1 MCAYTYACMHFC
13 VAHIHVYV
21 YAHQP
26 HTHTRMTQE
35 CRTRRQM
42 RLGCRRVWKVTAS
55 TRRQVCVCVCVC
67 VGGWVGGCKYIY
79 TYSEPY
85 SFTHSLTCTCTRS
98 HTNTRTPTHP
108 HLHTQD
114 ILTWA
119 AATIRGAHEGHTRA
133 PSHTRPPSHA
143 SCVCVCVCVR
153 ARTHT
158 RHCHLGG
165 SPDPRGVV
173 DEGPHRVVLGVV
185 TRGFAV
191 LWARVCSRFG
201 LRVCGWRDA
210 SVCVCV
216 CDCV

>member
-1 MCAYTYACMHFC
+1 MWAYTYACMHFC

-55 TRRQVCVCVCVC
+55 TRRQVCVCVCVW
-67 VGGWVGGCKYIY
+67 VGGWVQVYLHIFRAILIHPL
-79 TYSEPY
+79 SHVHVHALAHEH
-85 SFTHSLTCTCTRS
+85 THTHASP
-98 HTNTRTPTHP
+98 PTHTR
-108 HLHTQD
+108 HLDLGRRNDPRGT
-114 ILTWA
+114 
-119 AATIRGAHEGHTRA
+119 RGAHTRA
-133 PSHTRPPSHA
+133 LTHTPSLSCVL
-143 SCVCVCVCVR
+143 CVCVRVCVR

-185 TRGFAV
+185 TRGVAG